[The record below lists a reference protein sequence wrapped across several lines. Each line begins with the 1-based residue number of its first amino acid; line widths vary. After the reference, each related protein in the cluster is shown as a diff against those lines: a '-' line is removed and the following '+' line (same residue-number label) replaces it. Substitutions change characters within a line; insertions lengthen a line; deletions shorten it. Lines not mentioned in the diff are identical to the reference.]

1 MIAAAGASEAVSRWH
16 PEGPRYWLVRPRRT
30 LRALSHRPVAV
41 GFDGV
46 LGPSQ
51 TRWTLVPQG
60 SARRVVIQFHSA
72 QTASRLLIRWRLLA
86 DVIHRIAATAG
97 AFSFHDVLIDLGDGV
112 DADAPAGIL
121 AFARRPGSQARLIP
135 NPYLLRPRPWLGPAL
150 PWACKT
156 DRVYFRGASTGATT
170 YETNTRVALCLT
182 AKSISRA
189 DCRVSRLKQ
198 VDSRFAARLEQDD
211 LVRWRM
217 PVWAMNRHR
226 FLVDADGN
234 SSSWDRYLL
243 GGLFGGLPI
252 RFEAGWEECWHDLL
266 EDGVNYVA
274 ADRTSLPDVVERL
287 RARPREARAIARA
300 ARRTV
305 AERLSHRALRERLA
319 HTLSST

>member
-1 MIAAAGASEAVSRWH
+1 MIAAAGDSEAVSRWH
-16 PEGPRYWLVRPRRT
+16 PEGPRFWLARPRRT

-41 GFDGV
+41 GFDGT
-46 LGPSQ
+46 LAPSQ

-60 SARRVVIQFHSA
+60 SVRRVVIQFHSA

-86 DVIHRIAATAG
+86 DVIHQIAATAG
-97 AFSFHDVLIDLGDGV
+97 ALAFHDVLIDLGDGV
-112 DADAPAGIL
+112 GADAPAEIL

-135 NPYLLRPRPWLGPAL
+135 NPYLLRPRPWLGPTL

-156 DRVYFRGASTGATT
+156 DRVYFRGASTGSTA
-170 YETNTRVALCLT
+170 YEMNTRVALCLA
-182 AKSISRA
+182 AKSIPRA

-198 VDSRFAARLEQDD
+198 VDTQFAARLEQDD
-211 LVRWRM
+211 LVGWRM
-217 PVWAMNRHR
+217 PLWFMNWHR

-243 GGLFGGLPI
+243 SGMCGGLPI
-252 RFEAGWEECWHDLL
+252 RFEAGWQECWHDLL
-266 EDGVNYVA
+266 VDGVNYVA

-287 RARPREARAIARA
+287 RSRPHVARDIAGA

-305 AERLSHRALRERLA
+305 TERLCPRALRERLV